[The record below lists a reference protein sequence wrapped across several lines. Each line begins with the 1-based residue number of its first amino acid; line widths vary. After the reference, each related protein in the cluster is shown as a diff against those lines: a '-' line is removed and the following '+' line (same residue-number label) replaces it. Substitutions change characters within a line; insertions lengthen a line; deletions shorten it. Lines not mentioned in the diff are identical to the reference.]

1 MVYYREWYANINQ
14 LKSSKCSFS
23 ANGVVPSML
32 RTEAYCTALSTLPLT
47 VSEAEAQLLLRP
59 PHQHMRN
66 CLGSG
71 SHLGEIVF

>member
-1 MVYYREWYANINQ
+1 MVYYREWYANTNQ

-23 ANGVVPSML
+23 ANAVVPSML

-47 VSEAEAQLLLRP
+47 ISEAEAQLLLRP
-59 PHQHMRN
+59 PHQHMRS